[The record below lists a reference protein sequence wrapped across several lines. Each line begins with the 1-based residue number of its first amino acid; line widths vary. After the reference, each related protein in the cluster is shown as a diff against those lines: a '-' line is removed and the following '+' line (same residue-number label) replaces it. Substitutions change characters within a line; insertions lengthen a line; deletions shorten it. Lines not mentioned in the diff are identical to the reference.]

1 MRKWLAAFA
10 LVPVVACAASASNE
24 AEDDDDDSTSTGT
37 GGTGGGL
44 NLGGSISGGGGP
56 TDTCSDEA
64 KLIYVL
70 SDTNQL
76 YSFKPDERL
85 FTLIGPLGCNT
96 TMSPNSMAVDR
107 DAVAWVNYVDGGLLG
122 DNAGA
127 IYRVSTADAS
137 CEPTPAVTLP
147 AGWYRIGMGYSTD
160 GANTDAETLFV
171 TSIGLAGGLGR
182 IDGPSLTPIGEFGG
196 AFYGQTAELTGTGD
210 GRLFG
215 FFTSTPVEVGEI
227 DKASAQVIANTPLPT
242 VQVPSAWAF
251 SFWGGD
257 FYLYTANMGDSTVN
271 RYRPSDGSVDTAY
284 MTNIGFRIVGA
295 GVSTCAPLQPPR

>member
-1 MRKWLAAFA
+1 MRTWIAAVAF
-10 LVPVVACAASASNE
+10 VPVVACAASSSNE
-24 AEDDDDDSTSTGT
+24 FEGDDDDDNTGT
-37 GGTGGGL
+37 AAGGTGGGL
-44 NLGGSISGGGGP
+44 NLGGNSSGGGP
-56 TDTCSDEA
+56 ADNCSDEA

-70 SDTNQL
+70 SDANEL

-85 FTLIGPLGCNT
+85 FTLVGTLGCNT

-107 DAVAWVNYVDGGLLG
+107 DAVAWVNYVESGYFG

-127 IYRVSTADAS
+127 IYRVSTDDAS

-147 AGWYRIGMGYSTD
+147 EGWYRIGMGYSTD
-160 GANTDAETLFV
+160 GAYTDDETLFV

-182 IDGPSLTPIGEFGG
+182 IDGTSLSPIGEFGG

-210 GRLFG
+210 GRLYG

-227 DKASAQVIANTPLPT
+227 DKASAQVVGSTPLPT

-257 FYLYTANMGDSTVN
+257 FYLYTATAGDTTVN

>member
-10 LVPVVACAASASNE
+10 LVPVVACAAASSNE
-24 AEDDDDDSTSTGT
+24 FDGDDDDDTSTGT
-37 GGTGGGL
+37 GGTGGGIH
-44 NLGGSISGGGGP
+44 LGGYSSGGGPEDG
-56 TDTCSDEA
+56 CSEKA

-70 SDTNQL
+70 SDANEL
-76 YSFKPDERL
+76 YSFKPDDKL
-85 FTLIGPLGCNT
+85 FTKIGTLGCNT

-107 DAVAWVNYVDGGLLG
+107 DAVAWVNYVESGYLG
-122 DNAGA
+122 DDAGV
-127 IYRVSTADAS
+127 IYQVSTDDAS
-137 CEPTPAVTLP
+137 CEPAPSVTLP

-160 GANTDAETLFV
+160 GEYTDAETLFV

-182 IDGPSLTPIGEFGG
+182 IDGTSLAPIGEFGG
-196 AFYGQTAELTGTGD
+196 AFAGQTAELTGTGD
-210 GRLFG
+210 GRLYG

-227 DKASAQVIANTPLPT
+227 DKAGAQVVSSTPLPT
-242 VQVPSAWAF
+242 VQVPTAWAF

-257 FYLYTANMGDSTVN
+257 FYLYTATSGDSTVN
-271 RYRPSDGSVDTAY
+271 RYRPLDGSVDTAY